1 LELTQ
6 TNLDTTVGRL
16 VVERGLATREEVDR
30 LLESMKSS
38 PGLMDSSS
46 SGTGLGDSDPKQR
59 SLAHLLVEKG
69 IVTRRQI
76 ERLKPELEE
85 QKAGTQIPGYQI
97 IKQLGAGAMARVY
110 LGKQI
115 SLDRMVAIKVLPQKF
130 TSNPDFVRR
139 FYDEGKAAAKL
150 NHANIVQA
158 FDVGK
163 SGDYHY
169 FVMEFVDGRTV
180 YDDIIEKGT
189 YAEAD
194 AVRIGIETAK
204 ALAHSHAKGFIHRD
218 VKPKNIMMADADN
231 RAKLADMGLA
241 RAVSDREAA
250 EAEAGKAYGTPY
262 YISPEQIRGEVDV
275 DARADIY
282 SLGATLYHMV
292 TGQVPYDGPN
302 PSAVMHKH
310 LKNDLIPPDH
320 LNTALSSGISEVIE
334 VCMAKDRRQRYASAA
349 DLVQDLEAIQRGEPP
364 MQARKVFDVSALA
377 DLAGGQDRAGLSD
390 LDTGP
395 SGYFQEPAFWLAVS
409 GWVAATLMFIA
420 LLVANAN
427 L

>member
-1 LELTQ
+1 MTKRH
-6 TNLDTTVGRL
+6 LDSTVGRL
-16 VVERGLATREEVDR
+16 VVERGLATQQEVDR
-30 LLESMKSS
+30 LMSSLKPS
-38 PGLMDSSS
+38 PGVEGESAAND
-46 SGTGLGDSDPKQR
+46 GGDLKQK
-59 SLAHLLVEKG
+59 SLANLLIEKG
-69 IVTRRQI
+69 LVTPHQI

-85 QKAGTQIPGYQI
+85 RRAGAQIPGYQI
-97 IKQLGAGAMARVY
+97 LRQLGAGAMARVY
-110 LGKQI
+110 LAKQI

-130 TSNPDFVRR
+130 TSNPDFVAR
-139 FYDEGKAAAKL
+139 FYAEGKAAAKL
-150 NHANIVQA
+150 NHPHIVQA

-163 SGDYHY
+163 SGEYHY

-180 YDDIIEKGT
+180 FDDITEHGP

-194 AVRIGIETAK
+194 AVRIGIETAR
-204 ALAHSHAKGFIHRD
+204 ALDHAHQQGFIHRD
-218 VKPKNIMMADADN
+218 VKPKNIMMTDAEQ
-231 RAKLADMGLA
+231 RTKLADMGLA

-250 EAEAGKAYGTPY
+250 EDEAGKAYGTPY

-310 LKNDLIPPDH
+310 LKNELIPPDH
-320 LNTALSSGISEVIE
+320 LNTELSSGISEVIE
-334 VCMAKDRRQRYASAA
+334 VCMAKDRNKRYSSAA
-349 DLVQDLEAIQRGEPP
+349 DLLQDLEAIQRGEPP
-364 MQARKVFDVSALA
+364 LQARKVFDVSALA
-377 DLAGGQDRAGLSD
+377 GLAGDEQDPSLAKLAKRASVR
-390 LDTGP
+390 
-395 SGYFQEPAFWLAVS
+395 QEPAFWLALA
-409 GWVAATLMFIA
+409 GWFAALAMLIA